1 LETPIKPIFLLADS
15 QLLFWNGPGPG
26 LAQPLRQA
34 LDDRYTEDGPKAA
47 YLGAS
52 NGDAPEFYDLFVAA
66 MGGFDIHNCRMI
78 PSIPASEDLEFL
90 AEADLILLAG
100 GDTSRGWLS
109 FKNHG
114 IIERII
120 ERYYGGTVL
129 MGVSAGAVQLGQRG
143 WQSTVHSADDLF
155 STFQLIPFVVD
166 VHDEPDW
173 NRLKQVVRLAGS
185 SARGIGIP
193 SGGGAI
199 FHPDWSLEP
208 LRHPLVEF
216 TKGDDQLQQAMLL
229 PSEGGLAGAEAP
241 GEADETR

>member
-1 LETPIKPIFLLADS
+1 METPIRPIFLLADS
-15 QLLFWNGPGPG
+15 QLLFWHGDGAG
-26 LAQPLRQA
+26 IAQPLRQA
-34 LDDRYTEDGPKAA
+34 LGERIEESPKAA

-52 NGDAPEFYDLFVAA
+52 NGDAPEFYELFVGA
-66 MGGFDIHNCRMI
+66 MSGFGIHDCRMI
-78 PSIPASEDLEFL
+78 PSIPEPDDLEYL

-114 IIERII
+114 IVERII
-120 ERYYGGTVL
+120 ERYYQSAVL
-129 MGVSAGAVQLGQRG
+129 IGVSAGAVQLGQRG
-143 WQSTVHSADDLF
+143 WQSSVHSAEDLF
-155 STFQLIPFVVD
+155 STFQLVPFTVD

-173 NRLKQVVRLAGS
+173 SRLKQVVRLAGG

-208 LRHPLVEF
+208 IRHPLVEF
-216 TKGDDQLQQAMLL
+216 TKGDEEIQQAMLL
-229 PSEGGLAGAEAP
+229 PPGGAADEVYMSEG
-241 GEADETR
+241 